1 MVLTGDRAGNPQIFQ
16 QQQPNSPRLP
26 EQSTGQAGR
35 WKRLQFPTAS
45 LTSST
50 MTQLKGSSPCR
61 EKADSSRLPPLVLSV
76 QQMMSDS
83 RMMSACTFWECPR
96 TFKHNRTPW
105 LKFSLNCN
113 SECSCLGF
121 YPNMQPEYTQISQL
135 PVHNSLRLWPWSIYP
150 LLYKYSQLHQNQISP
165 QLKDIKYKNTSAEV
179 Y

>member
-1 MVLTGDRAGNPQIFQ
+1 MVLTGDRAGNPQIFE
-16 QQQPNSPRLP
+16 QQPNSPRLP

-113 SECSCLGF
+113 SECSSLGF

-135 PVHNSLRLWPWSIYP
+135 PVRNSLRLWP
-150 LLYKYSQLHQNQISP
+150 
-165 QLKDIKYKNTSAEV
+165 
-179 Y
+179 